1 VLFYSELPL
10 DCKIIGGGWSVSSVR
25 SLGASRAAVEF
36 RSVRSFFV
44 EDVRTS
50 IPEFSLG
57 SLVTDLKKREQ
68 KKEIPLLPIEE
79 ALSQ

>member
-1 VLFYSELPL
+1 
-10 DCKIIGGGWSVSSVR
+10 
-25 SLGASRAAVEF
+25 VEF

-57 SLVTDLKKREQ
+57 SLVTDLKKRGV
-68 KKEIPLLPIEE
+68 EE
-79 ALSQ
+79 GNSTSPNRRGVATVEEDEDVDAP